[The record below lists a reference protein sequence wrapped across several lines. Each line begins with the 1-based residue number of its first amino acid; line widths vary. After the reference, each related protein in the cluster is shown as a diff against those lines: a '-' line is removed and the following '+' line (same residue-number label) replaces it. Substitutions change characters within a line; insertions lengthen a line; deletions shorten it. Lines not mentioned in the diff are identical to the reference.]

1 MIINIDAATYTGRIQ
16 IGKQGENLTTDVV
29 FDCNAWL
36 DGLDGGTLSIVH
48 QRNSDPDAYPCGDY
62 TTDGKVLTWNVNET
76 DLAYCGLGQCELR
89 YTIGERIA
97 KTKTFVTQTMKAL
110 DPGETPPEAW
120 EPYIDRVIDA
130 ATQEMENMTVSASAT
145 SGEQTSVSVT
155 KTRVDDHENLDF
167 YFVVE
172 KGDKGDPGQ
181 DGQDGKSIVNAT
193 ASIDANVGTPSV
205 TVTTSSSDAGLTV
218 YLAFHNMKGIPGT
231 SFDTSYLP
239 SDTASGSPATF
250 PDGAKNVPVDEL
262 VTTIVPQQDLH
273 GYSKPWPGG
282 GGKNVL
288 KTDGLTLGY
297 PSSTA
302 YSNTTQRTFT
312 VGTYVKGLTINN
324 YFNDRTTSV
333 SVSENSVKF
342 TTAAKA
348 YGVSIPLTGLTVG
361 ETYTVSATK
370 TGGNIGLSWYAS
382 DGTYISSKISSASN
396 NYCTDTVPNGAFYC
410 VIVFNAQADNV
421 EAVFT
426 DILLEKSGS
435 PTSYEPYA
443 NICPITGTTQAEI
456 AHNGDTD
463 PIPFGQTVYGGELN
477 VTTGVLT
484 IDKVFWTANSSTMN
498 NSEQYPGWIVQGKTI
513 YGYIGSVNGVV
524 DNTILNVGTVV
535 AAKTTNN
542 DWDTVWMPVSEYG
555 LTQTEWI
562 ALAVDVQVVFSMVN
576 PTTVQLTPDE
586 VRTVLGSNSIS
597 SNCGVV
603 SVRYRADIGLYIDKK
618 LS

>member
-16 IGKQGENLTTDVV
+16 IGKQGENLTTSVV

-36 DGLDGGTLSIVH
+36 SELDGGTLSIVH

-76 DLAYCGLGQCELR
+76 DLAHCGLGQCELR

-130 ATQEMENMTVSASAT
+130 ATQEMEKMTVSASAT
-145 SGEQTSVSVT
+145 SGEQTSVDVT
-155 KTRVDDHENLDF
+155 KTRENDHEHIAFNF
-167 YFVVE
+167 TVE
-172 KGDKGDPGQ
+172 KGDKGESGE
-181 DGQDGKSIVNAT
+181 DGKSIVNVT

-205 TVTTSSSDAGLTV
+205 TVTTSSSDAGLSV
-218 YLAFHNMKGIPGT
+218 DLDFHNMKGIPGT

-273 GYSKPWPGG
+273 GYSKPWPAG
-282 GGKNVL
+282 GGKNKGELSTTSDASYFTVTKYEADDIEVTNNFTSSKFGACFLLNAVSGATYRFTFSRCTIDGADSGARLYLYSDVL
-288 KTDGLTLGY
+288 WGNKLADFQVRGDTKEATWESTYTGQIKVGVYVGAGKTIILKEFEISLASETVTVWE
-297 PSSTA
+297 P
-302 YSNTTQRTFT
+302 YSN
-312 VGTYVKGLTINN
+312 V
-324 YFNDRTTSV
+324 
-333 SVSENSVKF
+333 
-342 TTAAKA
+342 
-348 YGVSIPLTGLTVG
+348 
-361 ETYTVSATK
+361 
-370 TGGNIGLSWYAS
+370 
-382 DGTYISSKISSASN
+382 
-396 NYCTDTVPNGAFYC
+396 
-410 VIVFNAQADNV
+410 
-421 EAVFT
+421 
-426 DILLEKSGS
+426 
-435 PTSYEPYA
+435 
-443 NICPITGTTQAEI
+443 CPISGFTQAEI
-456 AHNGDTD
+456 THNGDTD
-463 PIPFGQTVYGGELN
+463 TIPFGQTVYGGELN

-484 IDKVFWTANSSTMN
+484 IDKGFVSDLSQLGWSYHSASYHYIFTADISGIYNVTA
-498 NSEQYPGWIVQGKTI
+498 SEDRNKWFVC
-513 YGYIGSVNGVV
+513 
-524 DNTILNVGTVV
+524 
-535 AAKTTNN
+535 
-542 DWDTVWMPVSEYG
+542 SEYTPSTSTSINNTMTNCG
-555 LTQTEWI
+555 
-562 ALAVDVQVVFSMVN
+562 ALVAGTTLKLRNDAYNDDLQGFKSSLSGVQFAYRLAT

-597 SNCGVV
+597 SNCGMV